1 MISIIDALP
10 VFEPEQDEPVSLD
23 RVNQSAR
30 LHSDCPFTLEPVSQ
44 RLSEFRLLSNLPN
57 LLLKLLL
64 WRVVADFPDI
74 MFKLLGVDYATDF
87 YHSFSSLKNASLER
101 TPYLPSSMSFQA
113 SSTSLRLFRSSA
125 DRLGSTFFRTIM
137 SFSAATA
144 STLPSL
150 MPSLFLIL
158 VGMTT
163 CPFELALV
171 NSIPWTRLAIQVR
184 NSYLY
189 LNPSEPEHVST
200 KLRRGISGNHEYSH

>member
-1 MISIIDALP
+1 MLLRIVRGDPFAHVSLCPQFDRVISIIDALP

-23 RVNQSAR
+23 RVDQSVR
-30 LHSDCPFTLEPVSQ
+30 LHSDCPFALESVSQ
-44 RLSEFRLLSNLPN
+44 RLSEFRVLSNLPN
-57 LLLKLLL
+57 LLKLLL
-64 WRVVADFPDI
+64 QRGVADFPDI
-74 MFKLLGVDYATDF
+74 TFKLLSVDYATDF

-125 DRLGSTFFRTIM
+125 DRLDSTFFRTIK

-150 MPSLFLIL
+150 IPSFFLIL
-158 VGMTT
+158 VGMTI

-171 NSIPWTRLAIQVR
+171 NSIPWTRFAM
-184 NSYLY
+184 
-189 LNPSEPEHVST
+189 
-200 KLRRGISGNHEYSH
+200 